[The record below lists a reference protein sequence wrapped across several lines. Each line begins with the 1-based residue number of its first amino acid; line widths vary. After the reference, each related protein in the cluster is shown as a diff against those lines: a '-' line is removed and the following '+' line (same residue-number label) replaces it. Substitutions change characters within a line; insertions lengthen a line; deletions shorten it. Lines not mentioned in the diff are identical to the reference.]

1 VDGNFVDLGVSF
13 FDEDFTLD
21 PFPYIEDLYGREDV
35 LGCRADGMNFV
46 FRFADALQ
54 VIRDPCCVREPLDI
68 AQVAAREQEY
78 AAVYPQRARMNANV
92 YTMAPDGH
100 DFVTKKLMMDYL
112 DRVAREAD
120 FSGARP
126 LYERL
131 GIKGQEDEYVESMQ
145 TLPLRVVLT
154 TCGLAFTERE
164 LLELQKA
171 GMDYVK
177 AFDNVFDESIL
188 KASDEAVARV
198 SDYLDARL
206 PEVEPD
212 SRIEQLLAAGR
223 RRGLSEER
231 LRMNIAG
238 ILIIS
243 LANTLGISS
252 AYVLR
257 TLVRNPE
264 TRRMLRRNPALL
276 EEDRVMTELLRR
288 DNHVKALSR
297 VAHEET
303 EVGRFRLRKGESVFL
318 FFPGVSLDPAMYP
331 APLALDL
338 DRRFSAKNQLV
349 FGGSAYICIGKQ
361 LGLEFVKQMAAGF
374 VEHLPEDVYVEEDR
388 VEADGSWVT
397 ERIITKLPIEWDS

>member
-1 VDGNFVDLGVSF
+1 MDGNFVDLGVSF

-35 LGCRADGMNFV
+35 LGFRADGMNFV

-252 AYVLR
+252 A
-257 TLVRNPE
+257 
-264 TRRMLRRNPALL
+264 
-276 EEDRVMTELLRR
+276 
-288 DNHVKALSR
+288 
-297 VAHEET
+297 
-303 EVGRFRLRKGESVFL
+303 
-318 FFPGVSLDPAMYP
+318 
-331 APLALDL
+331 
-338 DRRFSAKNQLV
+338 
-349 FGGSAYICIGKQ
+349 
-361 LGLEFVKQMAAGF
+361 
-374 VEHLPEDVYVEEDR
+374 
-388 VEADGSWVT
+388 
-397 ERIITKLPIEWDS
+397 